1 MQPATV
7 NGTCRGLLVQPG
19 RQDPRVHALCRD
31 RSARWL
37 RRTRFCAGTAY
48 WWLRNG
54 TTAIVVRTSP
64 ADPPIAHE
72 VKELVLRLAKENPRW
87 GYDRIQGALAN
98 LGQVISATTVAN
110 ILKEHGIEPAPERKR
125 QASWKTFLKAHWQVL
140 AAVDFTT
147 IEVWS
152 SRGLVTC
159 YLLFVMEL
167 ATRAHHP

>member
-1 MQPATV
+1 MGLQQSSSKPAWPT
-7 NGTCRGLLVQPG
+7 QE
-19 RQDPRVHALCRD
+19 
-31 RSARWL
+31 S
-37 RRTRFCAGTAY
+37 
-48 WWLRNG
+48 
-54 TTAIVVRTSP
+54 
-64 ADPPIAHE
+64 
-72 VKELVLRLAKENPRW
+72 KELVLRLAKENPRW

-125 QASWKTFLKAHWQVL
+125 QTTWKTFLKAHWQVL

-167 ATRAHHP
+167 ATRRVHFAGVTPSPDDTWMKQIARNLTAAPTASSAPPFVVFSKTPAPSQSVCRRGRPI